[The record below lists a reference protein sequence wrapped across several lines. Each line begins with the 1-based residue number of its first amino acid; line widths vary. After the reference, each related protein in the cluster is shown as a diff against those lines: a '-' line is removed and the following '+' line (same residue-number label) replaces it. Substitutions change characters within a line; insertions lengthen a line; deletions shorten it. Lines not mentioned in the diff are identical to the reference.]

1 MPADTLP
8 EHRVCITG
16 IGQTPAARPSD
27 RSPLQL
33 TLDACLMA
41 IADAG
46 IAVDDVDG
54 LICHPGKTPEGGGI
68 SPVGTVET
76 MMALGIRPVWT
87 NPSSHEGPGHMAAV
101 FQGIMAI
108 ASGLCRH
115 VLCFRSVAQ
124 AQSRA
129 VNRQST
135 LLTGN
140 RERVDPGNNAFTV
153 PYHAYSP
160 VNLWALYAQ
169 AYFDKY
175 GATEE
180 ELGWV
185 AVNGRRHAQH
195 NPNALYRGR
204 TLSIEEYLAS
214 RMISSP
220 LRLFDCDSH
229 IDGSTAILLSAKD
242 AAGDLRNPP
251 ISIEAIGMS
260 MGALGE
266 GLHTG
271 DFTMTPAEHCGTMLW
286 NRTDMRPADVD
297 CAQIYDGFSIH
308 VPIWLEA
315 VQLCGRGEAL
325 AFIDGGKNTAVDG
338 DLPLNTSGGQLSAGR
353 FHGYGHIHE
362 AATQLWGRGAGRQ
375 VPGAKTCVA
384 VNGGYGYG
392 AMLLRAD

>member
-1 MPADTLP
+1 MLA
-8 EHRVCITG
+8 EHQVCITG

-27 RSPLQL
+27 RSALQL
-33 TLDACLMA
+33 TLDACLQA

-46 IAVDDVDG
+46 IAVDEVDG
-54 LICHPGKTPEGGGI
+54 LICHPGKTTEGGGI

-87 NPSSHEGPGHMAAV
+87 NPSSHEGPGHMAAL
-101 FQGIMAI
+101 FSGIMAI
-108 ASGLCRH
+108 ASGLARH
-115 VLCFRSVAQ
+115 VLCFRTVAQ
-124 AQSRA
+124 ASARQTSRA
-129 VNRQST
+129 ST

-140 RERVDPGNNAFTV
+140 RARVDPGNNAFTV
-153 PYHAYSP
+153 PYHAHSP

-175 GATEE
+175 GVGEE

-195 NPNALYRGR
+195 NPNAVYRGKPL
-204 TLSIEEYLAS
+204 TIEDYLAA
-214 RMISSP
+214 RMISTP
-220 LRLFDCDSH
+220 LRLYDCDSH
-229 IDGSTAILLSAKD
+229 IDGSTAILLSARD
-242 AAGDLRNPP
+242 AAKDCRNPP
-251 ISIEAIGMS
+251 IHIEAMGMS
-260 MGALGE
+260 MGAFGE

-286 NRTDMRPADVD
+286 NRTQMKPAEVQ

-315 VQLCGRGEAL
+315 VQLLPRGEAL
-325 AFIDGGKNTAVDG
+325 RFIAGGENTAIGGK
-338 DLPLNTSGGQLSAGR
+338 LPLNTGGGQLSAGR
-353 FHGYGHIHE
+353 FHGFGHIHE
-362 AATQLWGRGAGRQ
+362 ACTQLWGRGEGRQ
-375 VPGAKTCVA
+375 VPGVQTAMA

-392 AMLLRAD
+392 AMLMRTD

>member
-1 MPADTLP
+1 MLP
-8 EHRVCITG
+8 EHQVCITG
-16 IGQTPAARPSD
+16 VGQTKAGRPSS
-27 RSPLQL
+27 RSALQN
-33 TLDACLMA
+33 TLEACFQA
-41 IADAG
+41 VADAG
-46 IAVDDVDG
+46 ISVDDVDG
-54 LICHPGKTPEGGGI
+54 LICHPGKTSEGGGI

-87 NPSSHEGPGHMAAV
+87 NPSSHEGPGHMAAI

-108 ASGLCRH
+108 ATGLCRH
-115 VLCFRSVAQ
+115 VLCFRTVAQ
-124 AQSRA
+124 ASSR
-129 VNRQST
+129 VHNRSST

-140 RERVDPGNNAFTV
+140 RERIDPGNNAWFV
-153 PYHAYSP
+153 PYHAHSP
-160 VNLWALYAQ
+160 VNLWAMYAR
-169 AYFDKY
+169 AYMDKY

-180 ELGWV
+180 QLGWV

-195 NPNALYRGR
+195 NPNAIYNGR
-204 TLSIEEYLAS
+204 PLSIDDYLAA

-229 IDGSTAILLSAKD
+229 IDGSTAILISAKD
-242 AAGDLRNPP
+242 AAKDCRNPP
-251 ISIEAIGMS
+251 IHIEAMGMS
-260 MGALGE
+260 MGAFGE

-286 NRTDMRPADVD
+286 NRTDMKPKDVQ

-325 AFIDGGKNTAVDG
+325 AFIDGGANTALDG
-338 DLPLNTSGGQLSAGR
+338 KLPLNTSGGQLSAGR
-353 FHGYGHIHE
+353 FHGFGHTHE
-362 AATQLWGRGAGRQ
+362 AAVQLWGRGGGRQ
-375 VPGAKTCVA
+375 VPGAKICMA

-392 AMLLRAD
+392 AMLLRVD